1 MKRRK
6 KEKKWSSSF
15 NHNESTSNQ
24 CQLSWCKKCKL
35 KFDIF
40 AYNSQSFRTYMCK
53 SILNKLGHLFSKYH
67 SQMIGVNTLIGEY
80 ITPSPFLLGLC
91 HQHSLPHST
100 STQSKIQ
107 SQVLQTVIDI
117 SNQLVC
123 LFMYFPKLAPLLHL
137 LLRNIALPLFFSF
150 NPF

>member
-6 KEKKWSSSF
+6 KEKWSSSF

-24 CQLSWCKKCKL
+24 CQLSWSKKCKL

-40 AYNSQSFRTYMCK
+40 AYSSQSFRTYICQ
-53 SILNKLGHLFSKYH
+53 SLLNKQGQLFSKYH
-67 SQMIGVNTLIGEY
+67 SQMVGVNTLIGDY
-80 ITPSPFLLGLC
+80 IIPSPFLLGLC

-100 STQSKIQ
+100 LTQSKIQ
-107 SQVLQTVIDI
+107 SQVLQTFIDI

-123 LFMYFPKLAPLLHL
+123 LFMYFPKLTPLVHL
-137 LLRNIALPLFFSF
+137 LLRKLLH
-150 NPF
+150 PFCFL